1 MTFTIGHRVPL
12 SAAAKGQPLR
22 VKLSVRV
29 DATADG
35 GVAFEC
41 GIHDIATGENI
52 ATRKIMVDDV
62 KSGSYETIDLGSHTL
77 SG

>member
-1 MTFTIGHRVPL
+1 MG
-12 SAAAKGQPLR
+12 
-22 VKLSVRV
+22 
-29 DATADG
+29 DG

-41 GIHDIATGENI
+41 GIHDI

-77 SG
+77 SGWRYLWLRPATVAANVQQVLVDRAWLVLEGS